1 MIPNIQ
7 DINPPERQLLEM
19 VIPFLDDLLLSLG
32 KKQGYILL
40 ITDEKGVIREVYGDK
55 EAMNRAADLN
65 LNKGVDMTSRKTG
78 LNAVEKA
85 LKEERAVQIV
95 GEEHNEQTFQGLT
108 CSAAP
113 IYDDNNTLLGTL
125 CLVTDKGQVHP
136 HTLGLV
142 STTAKA
148 IENKF
153 HNTSIQQ
160 QLYEAQQYAFGIMN
174 ELSFGLIATNN
185 EGVIHWV
192 NDTACRSL
200 NIRRLNLINEN
211 IQSVYTHW
219 DQLKKKIDQEEKL
232 LDYEMDFG
240 IRDKPEKYLMN
251 AYSIRDEF
259 HENIGY
265 VITFRPLSR
274 MLNLIN
280 KYSSPQLNF
289 TFDKIVY
296 RSMAMKKLIDYAKAI
311 ANAPSTILITGESG
325 TGKEV
330 FAQAIHN
337 ASERR
342 NSGFIAI
349 NCGAISSS
357 LIESELFGYE
367 EGAFTGAQKG
377 GKAGKIEI
385 AHHGSLFLDE
395 IGEMSLE
402 MQVKLLRT
410 LQEKTITRVG
420 GNKEIEVDVRI
431 IAATNKDLARE
442 VERGNFRQDLYYRLS
457 VIPLHIPPLRE
468 RPKDIQPLF
477 RYLLATKA
485 DKLNR
490 PVPSI
495 DKHTEEYLEDYQWPG
510 NVRELE
516 NFAEKTAILGG
527 KGRELLGQDIPEEEE
542 YAREEDFLQLSNTQN
557 LPDLAEIEEQAIRRY
572 LDIFHHNVSKTAQ
585 ALGIGRNT
593 LYQKM
598 KKYGIG

>member
-40 ITDEKGVIREVYGDK
+40 ITDEKGIIREVYGDR
-55 EAMNRAADLN
+55 EAMHRAADLN
-65 LNKGVDMTSRKTG
+65 LNREVDMTSRKTG
-78 LNAVEKA
+78 FNAVEKA
-85 LKEERAVQIV
+85 LKEERPVQIV
-95 GEEHNEQTFQGLT
+95 GEEHNEKSFQGLT

-113 IYDDNNTLLGTL
+113 IYDDKNILLGTL

-185 EGVIHWV
+185 EGIIHWV

-211 IQSVYTHW
+211 IQSVYSHW

-240 IRDKPEKYLMN
+240 IKDKPEKYLMN
-251 AYSIRDEF
+251 AYSIRNEF

-296 RSMAMKKLIDYAKAI
+296 RSTAMKKLIEYAKAI

-385 AHHGSLFLDE
+385 AHHGTLFLDE

-431 IAATNKDLARE
+431 IAATNKDLAGE
-442 VERGNFRQDLYYRLS
+442 VEKGNFREDLYYRLS

-495 DKHTEEYLEDYQWPG
+495 DKNTEKYLENYNWPG

-527 KGRELLGQDIPEEEE
+527 KIRELLEQDIPEEEE
-542 YAREEDFLQLSNTQN
+542 HAREEDFLQLSNTQK
-557 LPDLAEIEEQAIRRY
+557 LPDLDEIEEQAICRY